1 MFTQEFINEE
11 GNKFILIASHS
22 LELTQSVKFSNEYM
36 LARISYGR
44 SQLPPHFRTCR
55 VIYDISGQ
63 SLADVVLAENNR
75 ALKQVAIMESKHQ

>member
-44 SQLPPHFRTCR
+44 L
-55 VIYDISGQ
+55 
-63 SLADVVLAENNR
+63 
-75 ALKQVAIMESKHQ
+75 